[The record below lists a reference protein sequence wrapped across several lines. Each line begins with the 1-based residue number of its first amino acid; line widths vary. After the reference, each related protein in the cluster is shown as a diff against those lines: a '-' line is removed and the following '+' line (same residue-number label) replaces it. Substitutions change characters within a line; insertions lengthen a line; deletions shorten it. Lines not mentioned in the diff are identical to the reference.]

1 MNWLSP
7 GLTRAL
13 LDSVGP
19 YTGLRFVERKKTVS
33 ILASVPLA
41 PRDPILGLTEA
52 FVADTRVDKVNL
64 GVGVYL
70 GEDGKVPLLDC
81 VRQAEASLIASPTAR
96 GYLPIDGLPAY
107 NAAVRELVFGAGS
120 APVADGRVV
129 TVQGLGGTGGL
140 RIGAE
145 FLKTTS
151 ARRSVLLS
159 TPSWENHQALFSR
172 AGFEVGGY
180 RYYDPASRSVD
191 VEGMLADLTAAE
203 PGTVVVLHACCHNP
217 TGYDLREA
225 DWARVAEVVVER
237 QLVPFLDLAYQGFAQ
252 GLEGDRA
259 AVVRFA
265 ALGVPVLVASSFSKS
280 FSLYGERVGA
290 LSVVT
295 ADAAEAARVLS
306 QLKVTIRTVY
316 SNPPTHGAAVVA
328 TVLGDQQ
335 LRVLWEQE
343 LAGMRDRIR
352 NMRAALVAA
361 LAETGAVGGF
371 SFITSQVGMFSY
383 SGLTAEQMQRL
394 RAEYGVYGT
403 DAGRICVAALNP
415 NNVEVVARAV
425 AGVL

>member
-1 MNWLSP
+1 M
-7 GLTRAL
+7 
-13 LDSVGP
+13 
-19 YTGLRFVERKKTVS
+19 S
-33 ILASVPLA
+33 ILTSVLMA

-52 FVADTRVDKVNL
+52 FVSDTRATKVNL

-81 VRQAEASLIASPTAR
+81 VRQAEATLVANPVAR

-107 NAAVRELVFGAGS
+107 NAAVRELVFGTDSEAVAAGQ
-120 APVADGRVV
+120 VV

-151 ARRSVLLS
+151 AQRKVLLS

-180 RYYDPASRSVD
+180 RYYDQAAHGVD
-191 VEGMLADLTAAE
+191 IEGMLADLAAADR
-203 PGTVVVLHACCHNP
+203 GTVVVLHACCHNP
-217 TGYDLREA
+217 TGYDLSEA
-225 DWARVAEVVVER
+225 DWAQVAAVIVEGG
-237 QLVPFLDLAYQGFAQ
+237 LVPFLDLAYQGFAG
-252 GLEGDRA
+252 GLESDRS

-265 ALGVPVLVASSFSKS
+265 SLGIPVLVASSFSKS

-295 ADAAEAARVLS
+295 ADAEESARVLS
-306 QLKVTIRTVY
+306 QLKATIRTVY

-328 TVLGDQQ
+328 AVLGDSQ
-335 LRVLWEQE
+335 LRALWEQE
-343 LAGMRDRIR
+343 LADMRERIR
-352 NMRAALVAA
+352 NLRAALVQM
-361 LAETGAVGGF
+361 LSEVGVEGDF
-371 SFITSQVGMFSY
+371 GFITDQVGMFSY
-383 SGLTAEQMQRL
+383 SGLSIEQMRL
-394 RAEYGVYGT
+394 LRSEYGVYGT

-415 NNVEVVARAV
+415 GNIGVVAQAI